1 MQLPTKSPWETEAV
15 LSSAPAFEINSAA
28 AVAETAAA
36 ANAFFKAMKTPESKI
51 GIGKPMRKDG
61 FSPARTRT
69 YCNGCDWCG
78 ACGERFRAVDIE
90 QAPLRLLWESRKGAW
105 EEGDLVLLGRFWNL
119 EGIRTRGCAITGG
132 PGLLPASAL
141 GPLSALGA
149 GVTAGIWLVWCLAW
163 S

>member
-1 MQLPTKSPWETEAV
+1 
-15 LSSAPAFEINSAA
+15 
-28 AVAETAAA
+28 
-36 ANAFFKAMKTPESKI
+36 
-51 GIGKPMRKDG
+51 
-61 FSPARTRT
+61 
-69 YCNGCDWCG
+69 
-78 ACGERFRAVDIE
+78 CGERFRAVDIE

-119 EGIRTRGCAITGG
+119 EGIRTGGCAITGG

-163 S
+163 GLVRSLVIRRILLGWARGIILVLVLVVLSIVRILLIRRRGIYRFLR